1 MKNNFIIRHPTSNF
15 LLSAMKYNYPKKLSI
30 VRFLLKAESIRKNP
44 IPFHKKYF
52 DQFGDT
58 FSLRIG
64 KTKHV
69 ILSRDNEV
77 AEYILQKNQKNFQK
91 SELQT
96 KFISK
101 YLGNGLLTANGDFWI
116 KQRRLIQP
124 AFHKQKMNQL
134 VQNMHQTIV
143 SELQN
148 LPNDKSVALFPIMN
162 QLAFN
167 VVAKSL
173 FHISASEEKL
183 NRLKII
189 IHDVQVFLIK
199 EIRLPY
205 KAFWFKIS
213 GQIKKHQKLAFE
225 SDSIIKEIVEERIK
239 SGTKQNDLLD
249 MLLETRYEDTGEG
262 MSTQQLIDEIKILF
276 IAGHETSANAMTF
289 TLHLIGNHP
298 EIQQKVFEELI
309 EIQSQTD
316 DITEQLQKM
325 TYTNAVINESMRL
338 FPPAWIT
345 DRENIK
351 DDNLLGYHIKE
362 KTLIGVS
369 FYELH
374 RNPKYWK
381 DPETFNPERFLGE
394 QKKESMTYFYP
405 FGAGPRMCIGLGFAM
420 YEMGLTLSFIVKNYK
435 ITSDKN
441 EICVNPLITL
451 KPIDA
456 NVTFSKR

>member
-1 MKNNFIIRHPTSNF
+1 MSENK
-15 LLSAMKYNYPKKLSI
+15 KYNYPKQLSI
-30 VRFLLKAESIRKNP
+30 VRFLFNAESIRKNP

-52 DQFGDT
+52 DQFGDS
-58 FSLRIG
+58 FSLKIG

-77 AEYILQKNQKNFQK
+77 AQYILQKNQKNYQK

-101 YLGNGLLTANGDFWI
+101 YLGKGLLTANGDFWL

-134 VQNMHQTIV
+134 VQNMQQTIV
-143 SELQN
+143 SELRD
-148 LPNDKSVALFPIMN
+148 LPEDKTVPLFPIMN

-173 FHISASEEKL
+173 FHISANEEKM
-183 NRLKII
+183 NRLKVII
-189 IHDVQVFLIK
+189 TEVQAFLIK

-213 GQIKKHQKLAFE
+213 GQIKKHQYLALE
-225 SDSIIKEIVEERIK
+225 SDAILREIAEERIK
-239 SGTKQNDLLD
+239 SGIKQNDLLD
-249 MLLETRYEDTGEG
+249 MLLETRYEDSGEG

-276 IAGHETSANAMTF
+276 IAGHETTANALTF
-289 TLHLIGNHP
+289 TMHLLGNYP
-298 EIQQKVFEELI
+298 EIQQKIMDELI
-309 EIQSQTD
+309 EIESQTD
-316 DITEQLQKM
+316 DVIERLQKM

-338 FPPAWIT
+338 YPPAWIT
-345 DRENIK
+345 DRENIE
-351 DDNLLGYHIKE
+351 DDTLLGYHIKN

-374 RNPKYWK
+374 RNPKYWEN
-381 DPETFNPERFLGE
+381 PEEFNPERFLGE
-394 QKKESMTYFYP
+394 QKKKSYQYFYP
-405 FGAGPRMCIGLGFAM
+405 FGAGPRMCIGLGFAI
-420 YEMGLTLSFIVKNYK
+420 YEMSLTLSYIVKKYK
-435 ITSDKN
+435 ITSYKKTV
-441 EICVNPLITL
+441 EFNPLITL
-451 KPIDA
+451 KP
-456 NVTFSKR
+456 VGVEVSFSKRDGK

>member
-1 MKNNFIIRHPTSNF
+1 MSEKK
-15 LLSAMKYNYPKKLSI
+15 KYNYPKQLSI
-30 VRFLLKAESIRKNP
+30 VRFLFNAESIRKNP

-52 DQFGDT
+52 DQFGDS
-58 FSLRIG
+58 FSLKIG

-69 ILSRDNEV
+69 ILSRDNDV
-77 AEYILQKNQKNFQK
+77 AEYILQKNQKNYQK

-101 YLGNGLLTANGDFWI
+101 YLGKGLLTANGDFWL

-134 VQNMHQTIV
+134 VQNMQQTII
-143 SELQN
+143 SELKD
-148 LPNDKSVALFPIMN
+148 LPEEKTVALFPIMN
-162 QLAFN
+162 NLAFN

-173 FHISASEEKL
+173 FHISASEEKM
-183 NRLKII
+183 NRLKVII
-189 IHDVQVFLIK
+189 TEVQEFLIK

-213 GQIKKHQKLAFE
+213 GQIKKHQELALE
-225 SDSIIKEIVEERIK
+225 SDAILREIAEERIQ
-239 SGTKQNDLLD
+239 SGSKQNDLLD

-276 IAGHETSANAMTF
+276 IAGHETTANAMTF
-289 TLHLIGNHP
+289 TMHLLGNHP
-298 EIQQKVFEELI
+298 EIQQNILDELI
-309 EIQSQTD
+309 EIESQTN
-316 DITEQLQKM
+316 DIIEQLQKM

-338 FPPAWIT
+338 YPPAWIT
-345 DRENIK
+345 DRENIE
-351 DDNLLGYHIKE
+351 DDTLLGYHIKE

-374 RNPKYWK
+374 RNPKYW
-381 DPETFNPERFLGE
+381 DNPSAFNPERFLGE
-394 QKKESMTYFYP
+394 QKKESYKYFYP

-420 YEMGLTLSFIVKNYK
+420 YEMSLTLSYVVKKYN
-435 ITSDKN
+435 ITAHSK
-441 EICVNPLITL
+441 EIEVNPLITL
-451 KPIDA
+451 KPVGA
-456 NVTFSKR
+456 KVTFSKR

>member
-1 MKNNFIIRHPTSNF
+1 MSEMK
-15 LLSAMKYNYPKKLSI
+15 KYNYPIQLSI
-30 VRFLLKAESIRKNP
+30 VRFLFNAESIRRNP

-52 DQFGDT
+52 DQFGDS
-58 FSLRIG
+58 FSLKIG
-64 KTKHV
+64 RNKHV
-69 ILSRDNEV
+69 ILSRDNDV

-101 YLGNGLLTANGDFWI
+101 YLGKGLLTANGDFWL

-134 VQNMHQTIV
+134 VHNMQQTIV
-143 SELQN
+143 LELQDI
-148 LPNDKSVALFPIMN
+148 PEGKSVALFPIMN

-173 FHISASEEKL
+173 FHLSAREEQL

-189 IHDVQVFLIK
+189 INDVQNFVIK
-199 EIRLPY
+199 EIRLPF
-205 KAFWFKIS
+205 KGWWFKIS
-213 GQIKKHQKLAFE
+213 GQVKTHLQLALE
-225 SDSIIKEIVEERIK
+225 TDTIIKEIVEERITSK
-239 SGTKQNDLLD
+239 SKQNDLLD

-289 TLHLIGNHP
+289 ALHLLGNHP
-298 EIQQKVFEELI
+298 EIQQKVFDELI
-309 EIQSQTD
+309 AIESQTKD
-316 DITEQLQKM
+316 VVEQLQQM
-325 TYTNAVINESMRL
+325 QYTNAVINESMRL

-345 DRENIK
+345 DRENIN
-351 DDNLLGYHIKE
+351 DDEFLGYKIKA

-374 RNPKYWK
+374 RNPKYW
-381 DPETFNPERFLGE
+381 DNPEEFNPERFLGE
-394 QKKESMTYFYP
+394 QKKKSYQYFYP

-420 YEMGLTLSFIVKNYK
+420 YEMSLVLSHILKNYK
-435 ITSDKN
+435 VTSDKKD
-441 EICVNPLITL
+441 IQINPLITL
-451 KPIDA
+451 KPVGAAI
-456 NVTFSKR
+456 TFSKR

>member
-1 MKNNFIIRHPTSNF
+1 MSVNK
-15 LLSAMKYNYPKKLSI
+15 KYTYPKQLSI

-44 IPFHKKYF
+44 IPFHKKFF

-58 FSLRIG
+58 FSLKIG
-64 KTKHV
+64 RTKHV
-69 ILSRDNEV
+69 ILSRDNVV
-77 AEYILQKNQKNFQK
+77 AEYILQKNQKNYQK

-96 KFISK
+96 KFVSK
-101 YLGNGLLTANGDFWI
+101 YLGKGLLTVNGDFWL

-134 VQNMHQTIV
+134 VENMEKTITA
-143 SELQN
+143 ELHN
-148 LPNDKSVALFPIMN
+148 IPEGNPTPLFPIMN

-173 FHISASEEKL
+173 FQISANEEKL

-189 IHDVQVFLIK
+189 ITKVQEFLIK

-205 KAFWFKIS
+205 KAFWFKLS
-213 GQIKKHQKLAFE
+213 GQIKKHQELALE
-225 SDSIIKEIVEERIK
+225 SDAIIKEIVEDRIK

-249 MLLETRYEDTGEG
+249 MLLETRYEDTGQG
-262 MSTQQLIDEIKILF
+262 MSMQQLIDEIKILF

-289 TLHLIGNHP
+289 TLHLLGNHAD
-298 EIQQKVFEELI
+298 IQQKVFEELI
-309 EIQSQTD
+309 EIQSQTND
-316 DITEQLQKM
+316 VVEQLQKM

-338 FPPAWIT
+338 YPPAWIT
-345 DRENIK
+345 DRENIE
-351 DDNLLGYHIKE
+351 DDTLLGYHIKE

-374 RNPKYWK
+374 RNPKYWENP
-381 DPETFNPERFLGE
+381 DQFHPERFLGE
-394 QKKESMTYFYP
+394 QKKESYKYFYP

-420 YEMGLTLSFIVKNYK
+420 YEMSLTLAHIIKKYK
-435 ITSDKN
+435 VTSQNKD
-441 EICVNPLITL
+441 IQINPLITL
-451 KPIDA
+451 KPVGA
-456 NVTFSKR
+456 NVTFSNR

>member
-1 MKNNFIIRHPTSNF
+1 MSENK
-15 LLSAMKYNYPKKLSI
+15 KYNYPKQLSI
-30 VRFLLKAESIRKNP
+30 VRFLFKAESIRKNP
-44 IPFHKKYF
+44 IPFHKRFF

-58 FSLRIG
+58 FSLKIG

-77 AEYILQKNQKNFQK
+77 AQYILQKNQKNFQK

-96 KFISK
+96 KFVSK
-101 YLGNGLLTANGDFWI
+101 YLGHGLLTTNGDLWL

-134 VQNMHQTIV
+134 VQNMQETIIL
-143 SELQN
+143 ELKDV
-148 LPNDKSVALFPIMN
+148 PEEKAVASFPIMN

-173 FHISASEEKL
+173 FHISAKEDKL

-189 IHDVQVFLIK
+189 ISEVQEFLIK

-213 GQIKKHQKLAFE
+213 GQVKKHIKLALE
-225 SDSIIKEIVEERIK
+225 SDAIIKEIIEERVK
-239 SGTKQNDLLD
+239 SKDKHNDLLD
-249 MLLETRYEDTGEG
+249 MLLETRYEDTGKA

-276 IAGHETSANAMTF
+276 IAGHETTANAMTF
-289 TLHLIGNHP
+289 MLHLLGNHP
-298 EIQQKVFEELI
+298 DVQQKVLEEIIDI
-309 EIQSQTD
+309 ELQTE
-316 DITEQLQKM
+316 DIVEQLQKM
-325 TYTNAVINESMRL
+325 TYINAVINESMRL
-338 FPPAWIT
+338 YPPAWIT
-345 DRENIK
+345 DRENIE
-351 DDNLLGYHIKE
+351 DDAFLGFKIKA

-374 RNPKYWK
+374 RNPKYWDK
-381 DPETFNPERFLGE
+381 PEEFNPERFLGE
-394 QKKESMTYFYP
+394 QKKHSMQYFYP

-420 YEMGLTLSFIVKNYK
+420 YEMCLTLSYIVKK
-435 ITSDKN
+435 HKVTSLNNTID
-441 EICVNPLITL
+441 INPLITL
-451 KPIDA
+451 KPVGA
-456 NVTFSKR
+456 AVTFSKR

>member
-1 MKNNFIIRHPTSNF
+1 MSENK
-15 LLSAMKYNYPKKLSI
+15 KYNYPAQLSI
-30 VRFLLKAESIRKNP
+30 FRFLFNAESIRKNP
-44 IPFHKKYF
+44 IPFHKRYF

-77 AEYILQKNQKNFQK
+77 AEYILQKHQKNFQK

-101 YLGNGLLTANGDFWI
+101 YLGHGLLTANGDFWL

-134 VQNMHQTIV
+134 VQNMQQTIIA
-143 SELQN
+143 ELRD
-148 LPNDKSVALFPIMN
+148 LPEGKEVASFPIMN
-162 QLAFN
+162 DVAFN

-173 FHISASEEKL
+173 FHIGSIEDKMS
-183 NRLKII
+183 RLRMI
-189 IHDVQVFLIK
+189 IHDVQDFLIK

-213 GQIKKHQKLAFE
+213 GQIARHQKLALE
-225 SDSIIKEIVEERIK
+225 TDEIIRDIVEERKK
-239 SGTKQNDLLD
+239 SEEKHNDLLD

-276 IAGHETSANAMTF
+276 IAGHETTANALTF
-289 TLHLIGNHP
+289 TLHLLGNHP
-298 EIQQKVFEELI
+298 EIQQKVLDEILEI
-309 EIQSQTD
+309 ESQTD
-316 DITEQLQKM
+316 DVVEQLQKM
-325 TYTNAVINESMRL
+325 NYINAVINESMRL
-338 FPPAWIT
+338 YPPAWIT
-345 DRENIK
+345 DRENI
-351 DDNLLGYHIKE
+351 DDDELLGYKIKG

-374 RNPKYWK
+374 RNPRYWES
-381 DPETFNPERFLGE
+381 PEQFNPERFLGE
-394 QKKESMTYFYP
+394 QKKESYKYFYP
-405 FGAGPRMCIGLGFAM
+405 FGAGPRMCIGLGFAI
-420 YEMGLTLSFIVKNYK
+420 YEMGLTLSYIIKNYK
-435 ITSDKN
+435 VISHK
-441 EICVNPLITL
+441 ESISVNPLITL
-451 KPIDA
+451 KPVGA
-456 NVTFSKR
+456 TVTFSKR